1 MNVGEFIKEFPVL
14 SLFIL
19 VFIALICLP
28 ILLVYGVL
36 RDFLSDSRLSK
47 VQP

>member
-19 VFIALICLP
+19 IFIAVICLP
-28 ILLVYGVL
+28 ILMVYGVL
-36 RDFLSDSRLSK
+36 RDFLSDGRLSK